1 MYWENFNEDVYLK
14 NFDYYYNLNLSDE
27 YHDFLISNNFD
38 TSKKLNINIAKLKQS
53 QKRNGTKNKKN
64 NIHLSTIF
72 IDGEEIDIFAT
83 IKSKE
88 ECRLDKINFT
98 NEEIEVINYLLNTKN
113 KDNKINIPF
122 RKRKKIEKQI
132 LKKLEDY

>member
-1 MYWENFNEDVYLK
+1 MDWEKFNEEVYLK
-14 NFDYYYNLNLSDE
+14 NFDYYYNLNLCDE
-27 YHDFLISNNFD
+27 YHDFLIKNNFD
-38 TSKKLNINIAKLKQS
+38 TSKKLNINIAKLKKS
-53 QKRNGTKNKKN
+53 QKRNGTKNGKN

-88 ECRLDKINFT
+88 ECKLDKINFT
-98 NEEIEVINYLLNTKN
+98 DEEIKVINYLINTKN
-113 KDNKINIPF
+113 KDNKLDIPF
-122 RKRKKIEKQI
+122 RKRKKIEKDI